1 MFSLLVF
8 VDYDCV
14 ILFDKCIISVPD
26 IAVLFLRM
34 IETKLP
40 DRAVNMYMK
49 AATIYEVCDFL
60 LYTTTACVRS
70 RQHDNDSV
78 FVAQYCHH
86 CACSAGIFGKLCLTS
101 FALHSLL
108 DYSTLIYKAIPNAI
122 GV

>member
-8 VDYDCV
+8 ADYDCV

-26 IAVLFLRM
+26 LAVLFLRM

-60 LYTTTACVRS
+60 LYTTACVGS

-78 FVAQYCHH
+78 FVAQYCHL
-86 CACSAGIFGKLCLTS
+86 CACSAEILVNC
-101 FALHSLL
+101 
-108 DYSTLIYKAIPNAI
+108 
-122 GV
+122 V